1 MTMNLGFLV
10 TLLEWLAMIKKIKSY
25 TIGEFDMWPF
35 KKKEVEEPKVDRTQ
49 ICIEN
54 LKAFRKLGE
63 KFNYLGVT
71 IIVTGHHELE
81 LGVGYRLNLRPV
93 LKGDYKNDKGEI
105 KSISFAYRELP
116 ALQAE
121 NL

>member
-1 MTMNLGFLV
+1 
-10 TLLEWLAMIKKIKSY
+10 
-25 TIGEFDMWPF
+25 MWTF
-35 KKKEVEEPKVDRTQ
+35 KKKETEEPKIDRTL
-49 ICIEN
+49 ICIDELN
-54 LKAFRKLGE
+54 AFRKLGE

-81 LGVGYRLNLRPV
+81 MGVGYGLNVRPV
-93 LKGDYKNDKGEI
+93 LKGDYKNYNGEI
-105 KSISFAYRELP
+105 KPISFAYRELP